1 MSEQNHEKHSSNE
14 KRKVSKL
21 NQDIVKK
28 CVDLFDRLPIGIY
41 RSSPEG
47 EILTAN
53 PAFISLLGYNN
64 FEDLEGIDLN
74 KTHKHP
80 EGRKQFIKEVEEK
93 GEIYAKESVLVDS
106 NGNEIYVEEY
116 SRVYRG
122 VSGEHLFYEGVVID
136 INEKVKNRQ
145 RIEFLNGLKEL
156 IFNTITSFIN
166 VRLGDIDYK
175 ITYSLGKISE
185 FIGAD
190 RSYIFLFD
198 DEDMNFMS
206 NTHEALAEGISS
218 VIDDLQDIRTSDY
231 PWWMDNLKKNKAIVI
246 RNVKDLPVE
255 AQREKK
261 VFTKQHIKSLCSVP
275 LFFDFRLIGFLGF
288 DMVGSHK
295 TFDDDILELL
305 DIAASQYS
313 NILNYYKSERE
324 LIEHHKQLHKLV
336 DEKTAEI
343 VKANEQL
350 KIIAENS
357 SDVIWTTDMDL
368 NFIYISPSIYN
379 FLGYTTEEYS
389 ALPFDKRLPQ
399 ESSKKLKDVYLE
411 EVELINSGKK
421 KFDEKS
427 KSLEIQYLSKSGE
440 RIWGE
445 VSFGFTFDTNGKPTG
460 VHGIARNINERKQAE
475 VIYKQYSDRF
485 KVLVENTSDWIWEL
499 DTNGVFTYT
508 NPVCESMT
516 GYTVDE
522 IIGKPFTFI
531 LDPSCCED
539 NLKFFQSSILLKKP
553 FQNHENIAVHKN
565 GRKINLQIS
574 FVPIFDDN
582 DEFIGLRGITRDITE
597 KKSFESILLQ
607 SYQKVSQHLRN
618 TLLGHIEWDNNL
630 EVLEWNNA
638 AQTIFGYNKS
648 DALFENMIE
657 KLIPKESRKEILE
670 IFLAAVHDQKPTS
683 TITKCMTKDKNLI
696 QCEWFNTP
704 ITDEADN
711 ITGMASLVRK
721 I

>member
-1 MSEQNHEKHSSNE
+1 MSEHNHEKHSNSE
-14 KRKVSKL
+14 KKKASQL
-21 NQDIVKK
+21 NQNIIKK
-28 CVDLFDRLPIGIY
+28 CIDLFDRLPIGIY
-41 RSSPEG
+41 RTSPEG

-93 GEIYAKESVLVDS
+93 GEIYAKESILVDS
-106 NGNEIYVEEY
+106 NGKEIHVEEY
-116 SRVYRG
+116 ARVYRG
-122 VSGEHLFYEGVVID
+122 VSGVPLFYEGIVID

-156 IFNTITSFIN
+156 IFSTVTSFIN
-166 VRLGDIDYK
+166 IRLGDIDYK
-175 ITYSLGKISE
+175 ITYSLGKIGE

-198 DEDMNFMS
+198 DEEMNFMS

-218 VIDDLQDIRTSDY
+218 VIDELQDVRTSNY

-255 AQREKK
+255 AQSEKMI
-261 VFTKQHIKSLCSVP
+261 FTKQHIKSLCSVP

-288 DMVGSHK
+288 DMVGSYK
-295 TFDDDILELL
+295 TFDDDTLELL

-313 NILNYYKSERE
+313 NILNYYKSENE
-324 LIEHHKQLHKLV
+324 LIENHKHLQKLV

-350 KIIAENS
+350 KIIAENI
-357 SDVIWTTDMDL
+357 SDVIWTTDLDL
-368 NFIYISPSIYN
+368 NIQYISPSVLQNI
-379 FLGYTTEEYS
+379 GYTAEEYLLVPS
-389 ALPFDKRLPQ
+389 QKRLTL
-399 ESSKKLKDVYLE
+399 ESINKFRDIIQKELD
-411 EVELINSGKK
+411 LINSGKK
-421 KFDEKS
+421 HSTDKPISSELVFYTKN
-427 KSLEIQYLSKSGE
+427 GE
-440 RIWGE
+440 EFWCE
-445 VSFGFTFDTNGKPTG
+445 LSFGIVFDTNGKPTG
-460 VHGIARNINERKQAE
+460 VHGITRNINERKQAE
-475 VIYKQYSDRF
+475 IIHKQYSDRF

-499 DTNGVFTYT
+499 DTNGVFTYS
-508 NPVCESMT
+508 NPVCESMS

-522 IIGKPFTFI
+522 IIGKSFTFI

-539 NLKFFQSSILLKKP
+539 NLKFFQSSILIKKP
-553 FQNHENIAVHKN
+553 IQNHENIAVHKN

-582 DEFIGLRGITRDITE
+582 DDFIGLRGITRDITE

-618 TLLGHIEWDNNL
+618 TLLAHIEWDNNL

-638 AQTIFGYNKS
+638 AQNIFGYNKS

-670 IFLAAVHDQKPTS
+670 IFLTAVNDRKPTS
-683 TITKCMTKDKNLI
+683 TITKCMTKDKDLI